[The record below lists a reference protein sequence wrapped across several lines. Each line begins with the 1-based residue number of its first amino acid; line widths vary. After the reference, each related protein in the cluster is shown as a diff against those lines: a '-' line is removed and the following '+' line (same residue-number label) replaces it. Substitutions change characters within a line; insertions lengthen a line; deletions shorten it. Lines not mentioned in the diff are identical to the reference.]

1 MRHTSARSRKAER
14 KQDLLAELEHFRKE
28 HRHGFVIYVNQSADE
43 HSGAAV
49 SCARCGMNFTLNRR
63 YPAVV
68 RACRNLSL
76 GEWLSVRW
84 PAPITVDVYPRTA
97 EQTEFT

>member
-1 MRHTSARSRKAER
+1 MR
-14 KQDLLAELEHFRKE
+14 L
-28 HRHGFVIYVNQSADE
+28 
-43 HSGAAV
+43 
-49 SCARCGMNFTLNRR
+49 NFTLNRR

-76 GEWLSVRW
+76 GEWLSVAGRRQF
-84 PAPITVDVYPRTA
+84 TVDVYPRTA